1 MSYINAL
8 NLFELKDGYSIE
20 ELKQTYR
27 ALSKKYHPDYKQ
39 NASLEEQKESE
50 EMMKRINEA
59 YDILKNNLGKEKP
72 KFNIETY
79 KKEKIDDLDKIFNI
93 TWEDISKLNM
103 INLRKYFEEIR
114 KEIREGIAYIQKNT
128 NKIDVD
134 YNYNITIDN
143 IITIKKDL
151 VNCFC
156 KLNYIDKIPEKI
168 DYTKQLSAF
177 LSQLLSIKDKY
188 SK

>member
-1 MSYINAL
+1 MNPYQILGISPSASDD
-8 NLFELKDGYSIE
+8 EVK
-20 ELKQTYR
+20 KAYR
-27 ALSKKYHPDYKQ
+27 TLSKKYHPDYKQ
-39 NASLEEQKESE
+39 NASLEERQKSE
-50 EMMKRINEA
+50 EMMKRINAA
-59 YDILKNNLGKEKP
+59 YDILKNNLGKEKT

-79 KKEKIDDLDKIFNI
+79 KNEKIDDLDKIFNM

-151 VNCFC
+151 VN
-156 KLNYIDKIPEKI
+156 
-168 DYTKQLSAF
+168 
-177 LSQLLSIKDKY
+177 
-188 SK
+188 

>member
-59 YDILKNNLGKEKP
+59 YDILKNNLGKEKT

-79 KKEKIDDLDKIFNI
+79 N
-93 TWEDISKLNM
+93 
-103 INLRKYFEEIR
+103 YQ
-114 KEIREGIAYIQKNT
+114 YILKVYDAKGKNRR
-128 NKIDVD
+128 
-134 YNYNITIDN
+134 
-143 IITIKKDL
+143 
-151 VNCFC
+151 FR
-156 KLNYIDKIPEKI
+156 
-168 DYTKQLSAF
+168 
-177 LSQLLSIKDKY
+177 
-188 SK
+188 